1 MAEPGHGEAL
11 PPLKTEPQ
19 PPEKRRRTIEDFN
32 KFCSF
37 VLAYAG
43 YIPAAA
49 EDPPWAPSG
58 PSSPHA
64 ASGDAWG
71 SAPAALRTIETF
83 VRKAKSS
90 KKRGLAAPEPSLL
103 DKMRLKDSLFD
114 LPPPQNAP
122 VPPPPG
128 PNRRRD
134 RRGRRG
140 DAGAGVGSR
149 GGGRGDSRIRLKKS
163 KKRRWKK
170 GEREGAAR
178 GAGGSPSETDSEEEP
193 PSPPPPPP
201 PPPLPPE
208 AGKLGGGGGPG
219 GVLGG
224 PGGVGVGKEGGS
236 TETSRD
242 GDGDGSDS
250 EGDARVMDEDIMVES
265 GDDSWDLITCYCQ
278 KPFAGRPMIECSQCG
293 TWIHLSCAK
302 VKKNNVPEKMPRG
315 TPQGRPRHPQSRGGL
330 LKTPQKSPNP
340 DQKQQKTP
348 PPQRSPHPKR
358 CPKWRILGVERCAGS

>member
-1 MAEPGHGEAL
+1 MAEPGETLG
-11 PPLKTEPQ
+11 PLKTEPQ

-49 EDPPWAPSG
+49 EDPPWASSG
-58 PSSPHA
+58 PSSPRA
-64 ASGDAWG
+64 PSGDAWG

-90 KKRGLAAPEPSLL
+90 KKRSLAPSESTIL

-114 LPPPQNAP
+114 LPSPQN
-122 VPPPPG
+122 PPG
-128 PNRRRD
+128 PPPQKRRE
-134 RRGRRG
+134 RRSRRG
-140 DAGAGVGSR
+140 DPGMGGGSR
-149 GGGRGDSRIRLKKS
+149 GSRENSRIGVKKS

-170 GEREGAAR
+170 GERGILGGR
-178 GAGGSPSETDSEEEP
+178 GGSPSGEETDSEEEP
-193 PSPPPPPP
+193 PSPPPPAPP
-201 PPPLPPE
+201 PPPLPQQ
-208 AGKLGGGGGPG
+208 GGILGGPG

-224 PGGVGVGKEGGS
+224 MGGKEGGS

-242 GDGDGSDS
+242 GDGSDS
-250 EGDARVMDEDIMVES
+250 DGRVMDEDIMVES

-302 VKKNNVPEKMPRG
+302 VKKNNVPDVFYCQKCREGPRRA
-315 TPQGRPRHPQSRGGL
+315 TPATPRTTGDP
-330 LKTPQKSPNP
+330 
-340 DQKQQKTP
+340 
-348 PPQRSPHPKR
+348 
-358 CPKWRILGVERCAGS
+358 

>member
-1 MAEPGHGEAL
+1 P
-11 PPLKTEPQ
+11 PPLGSRYRQ

-49 EDPPWAPSG
+49 EDPSWPSSG
-58 PSSPHA
+58 PSSPRPA
-64 ASGDAWG
+64 GGDAWG

-90 KKRGLAAPEPSLL
+90 KKRALAPPESAIL

-114 LPPPQNAP
+114 LPAPQNNPGPPPQK
-122 VPPPPG
+122 
-128 PNRRRD
+128 RRE
-134 RRGRRG
+134 RRNRRG
-140 DAGAGVGSR
+140 DPGIGAGSR
-149 GGGRGDSRIRLKKS
+149 GSRENSRIRVKKS

-170 GEREGAAR
+170 GERGILGR
-178 GAGGSPSETDSEEEP
+178 GSPSEETDSEEEP
-193 PSPPPPPP
+193 PSPPPAPPP

-208 AGKLGGGGGPG
+208 GGKLGVWGVSGGFGVPG
-219 GVLGG
+219 GAG
-224 PGGVGVGKEGGS
+224 
-236 TETSRD
+236 
-242 GDGDGSDS
+242 
-250 EGDARVMDEDIMVES
+250 RVVDEKIMVEL

-302 VKKNNVPEKMPRG
+302 VKKNNVPDVFYCQKCREGPRRAA
-315 TPQGRPRHPQSRGGL
+315 PAAPRA
-330 LKTPQKSPNP
+330 
-340 DQKQQKTP
+340 
-348 PPQRSPHPKR
+348 
-358 CPKWRILGVERCAGS
+358 AGDP

>member
-1 MAEPGHGEAL
+1 MAEHRHGGCQEWGKPKFPGIGGWNPPECREWRGWTPEPL
-11 PPLKTEPQ
+11 PTLKTETQ

-49 EDPPWAPSG
+49 EDPPWASSG
-58 PSSPHA
+58 PSSPQA
-64 ASGDAWG
+64 EGGDGWG

-90 KKRGLAAPEPSLL
+90 KRRGLGPPESSLL

-114 LPPPQNAP
+114 LPAP
-122 VPPPPG
+122 APAAAAPLGQDPRPPPA
-128 PNRRRD
+128 RRD
-134 RRGRRG
+134 PQRRRGRRSRRG
-140 DAGAGVGSR
+140 LEGAG
-149 GGGRGDSRIRLKKS
+149 GGARRLRLKKS

-170 GEREGAAR
+170 GTGMGVRAR
-178 GAGGSPSETDSEEEP
+178 GPGVSQRDGLGGGP
-193 PSPPPPPP
+193 PRPPPPP
-201 PPPLPPE
+201 PPPLPPKGRGE
-208 AGKLGGGGGPG
+208 KLGAVRGA
-219 GVLGG
+219 VLGARG
-224 PGGVGVGKEGGS
+224 AKEGRGQGS

-242 GDGDGSDS
+242 GGGDGSSS
-250 EGDARVMDEDIMVES
+250 EDTRVMGEDIMVES

-302 VKKNNVPEKMPRG
+302 VKKNNVPDVFYCQKCREGPRRAPPG
-315 TPQGRPRHPQSRGGL
+315 TPRAGGGD
-330 LKTPQKSPNP
+330 S
-340 DQKQQKTP
+340 
-348 PPQRSPHPKR
+348 
-358 CPKWRILGVERCAGS
+358 

>member
-1 MAEPGHGEAL
+1 MAEPGEAL
-11 PPLKTEPQ
+11 APLKTEPQ

-49 EDPPWAPSG
+49 EDPPWPSSG
-58 PSSPHA
+58 PSSPRPA
-64 ASGDAWG
+64 GGDAWG

-90 KKRGLAAPEPSLL
+90 KKRALAPPESNIL

-114 LPPPQNAP
+114 IPAPQNTPGPPPQK
-122 VPPPPG
+122 
-128 PNRRRD
+128 RRE
-134 RRGRRG
+134 RRNRRG
-140 DAGAGVGSR
+140 DSGIGGGSR
-149 GGGRGDSRIRLKKS
+149 GGRENSRIRVKKS

-170 GEREGAAR
+170 GERGILGR
-178 GAGGSPSETDSEEEP
+178 GSPSEETDSEEEP

-201 PPPLPPE
+201 PPPPLPPE
-208 AGKLGGGGGPG
+208 GGKL

-224 PGGVGVGKEGGS
+224 PGGVLGVGKEGGS
-236 TETSRD
+236 TETSR
-242 GDGDGSDS
+242 DGDGSDS

-302 VKKNNVPEKMPRG
+302 VKKNNVPDVFYCQKCREGPRRA
-315 TPQGRPRHPQSRGGL
+315 TPAPPRATGDP
-330 LKTPQKSPNP
+330 
-340 DQKQQKTP
+340 
-348 PPQRSPHPKR
+348 
-358 CPKWRILGVERCAGS
+358 

>member
-1 MAEPGHGEAL
+1 MNDGDNNHGEGVACIISTVRMRRKQKAL
-11 PPLKTEPQ
+11 GPLKTEPQ

-49 EDPPWAPSG
+49 EDPPWPSSG
-58 PSSPHA
+58 PSSPRPA
-64 ASGDAWG
+64 GGDAWG

-90 KKRGLAAPEPSLL
+90 KKRALAPPESAIL

-114 LPPPQNAP
+114 LPPPQNSAG
-122 VPPPPG
+122 PPPQKRRERR
-128 PNRRRD
+128 NRR
-134 RRGRRG
+134 GG
-140 DAGAGVGSR
+140 EPGALGGGSR
-149 GGGRGDSRIRLKKS
+149 SGRENSRMRVKKS

-170 GEREGAAR
+170 GDR
-178 GAGGSPSETDSEEEP
+178 GVLGRGSPSEETDSEEEP

-201 PPPLPPE
+201 LPPE
-208 AGKLGGGGGPG
+208 GGKL

-224 PGGVGVGKEGGS
+224 PGAVLGVGKEGGS

-242 GDGDGSDS
+242 GDGSDS
-250 EGDARVMDEDIMVES
+250 DARVMDEDIMVES

-302 VKKNNVPEKMPRG
+302 VKKNNVPDVFYCQKCREGPRRA
-315 TPQGRPRHPQSRGGL
+315 TPATPRATGDS
-330 LKTPQKSPNP
+330 
-340 DQKQQKTP
+340 
-348 PPQRSPHPKR
+348 
-358 CPKWRILGVERCAGS
+358 

>member
-1 MAEPGHGEAL
+1 MAEPGEAL
-11 PPLKTEPQ
+11 APLKSEPQ

-49 EDPPWAPSG
+49 EDPPWPSSG
-58 PSSPHA
+58 PSSPRPA
-64 ASGDAWG
+64 GGDAWG

-90 KKRGLAAPEPSLL
+90 KKRALAPPESAIL

-114 LPPPQNAP
+114 LPSPQNNPGAP
-122 VPPPPG
+122 TPQK
-128 PNRRRD
+128 RRE

-140 DAGAGVGSR
+140 GDAAVGGGSR
-149 GGGRGDSRIRLKKS
+149 RENSRIRVKKS

-170 GEREGAAR
+170 GERGVLGR
-178 GAGGSPSETDSEEEP
+178 GSPSEETDSEEEP

-201 PPPLPPE
+201 PP
-208 AGKLGGGGGPG
+208 
-219 GVLGG
+219 
-224 PGGVGVGKEGGS
+224 EGGS

-242 GDGDGSDS
+242 GDGSDS
-250 EGDARVMDEDIMVES
+250 DARVMDEDIMVES

-302 VKKNNVPEKMPRG
+302 VKKNNVPDVFYCQKCREGPRRAAPA
-315 TPQGRPRHPQSRGGL
+315 TPRPTGDP
-330 LKTPQKSPNP
+330 
-340 DQKQQKTP
+340 
-348 PPQRSPHPKR
+348 
-358 CPKWRILGVERCAGS
+358 

>member
-1 MAEPGHGEAL
+1 MAEPGPEDPL
-11 PPLKTEPQ
+11 PTLKAETQ

-49 EDPPWAPSG
+49 EESGWPSSG
-58 PSSPHA
+58 PSSPLG
-64 ASGDAWG
+64 SGRAEGGEGWG

-90 KKRGLAAPEPSLL
+90 KKRGLGRLTPPENSLL

-114 LPPPQNAP
+114 LPPPHAAAAP
-122 VPPPPG
+122 PS
-128 PNRRRD
+128 RRRERRS
-134 RRGRRG
+134 RRGEPGGPR
-140 DAGAGVGSR
+140 
-149 GGGRGDSRIRLKKS
+149 GGRGEPRSRIKKS

-170 GEREGAAR
+170 GEREGAK
-178 GAGGSPSETDSEEEP
+178 GSPSETDSEEEP
-193 PSPPPPPP
+193 ASPQPPQA
-201 PPPLPPE
+201 PPE
-208 AGKLGGGGGPG
+208 VEPRESGGVGGVGGKLGA
-219 GVLGG
+219 
-224 PGGVGVGKEGGS
+224 GGVGGKEGGS

-242 GDGDGSDS
+242 GDGDGSSS
-250 EGDARVMDEDIMVES
+250 EGEMRVMDEDIMVES

-302 VKKNNVPEKMPRG
+302 RS
-315 TPQGRPRHPQSRGGL
+315 PRHTGP
-330 LKTPQKSPNP
+330 
-340 DQKQQKTP
+340 
-348 PPQRSPHPKR
+348 
-358 CPKWRILGVERCAGS
+358 

>member
-1 MAEPGHGEAL
+1 MAEPGPEDPL
-11 PPLKTEPQ
+11 PSLKAETQ

-49 EDPPWAPSG
+49 EESGWPSSG
-58 PSSPHA
+58 PSSPLGPGRA
-64 ASGDAWG
+64 EGGEGWG

-90 KKRGLAAPEPSLL
+90 KKRGLGRLAPPESALL

-114 LPPPQNAP
+114 LPPPPGAP
-122 VPPPPG
+122 PAPP
-128 PNRRRD
+128 RRRE
-134 RRGRRG
+134 RRSRRG
-140 DAGAGVGSR
+140 DPGGPR
-149 GGGRGDSRIRLKKS
+149 GGRGEPRSRIKKS

-170 GEREGAAR
+170 GEREGAKA
-178 GAGGSPSETDSEEEP
+178 SPSETDSEEEP
-193 PSPPPPPP
+193 ASPPPPPP
-201 PPPLPPE
+201 PPE
-208 AGKLGGGGGPG
+208 AGAEPREAGGGKLGGGG
-219 GVLGG
+219 VS
-224 PGGVGVGKEGGS
+224 KEGGS

-242 GDGDGSDS
+242 GDGDGSSS
-250 EGDARVMDEDIMVES
+250 EGEMRVMDEDIMVES

-302 VKKNNVPEKMPRG
+302 VKKNNVPDVFYCQKCREGPRRA
-315 TPQGRPRHPQSRGGL
+315 PPAAPRPGG
-330 LKTPQKSPNP
+330 
-340 DQKQQKTP
+340 D
-348 PPQRSPHPKR
+348 
-358 CPKWRILGVERCAGS
+358 A

>member
-1 MAEPGHGEAL
+1 VFTVCVPPQPF
-11 PPLKTEPQ
+11 PPLGSRYRQ

-49 EDPPWAPSG
+49 EDSPWPSSG
-58 PSSPHA
+58 PSSPRPA
-64 ASGDAWG
+64 GGDSWG

-90 KKRGLAAPEPSLL
+90 KKRALAPPESAIL

-114 LPPPQNAP
+114 LPA
-122 VPPPPG
+122 PPPPPPSQNNPG
-128 PNRRRD
+128 PTPQKRRE
-134 RRGRRG
+134 RRNRRG
-140 DAGAGVGSR
+140 DSGLGGGSR
-149 GGGRGDSRIRLKKS
+149 GSRENSRIRVKKS

-170 GEREGAAR
+170 GERGILGR
-178 GAGGSPSETDSEEEP
+178 GSPSEETDSEEEP
-193 PSPPPPPP
+193 PSPPPAPP
-201 PPPLPPE
+201 PPPLPPPPE
-208 AGKLGGGGGPG
+208 GGKL

-224 PGGVGVGKEGGS
+224 PGAVLGAPKEGGS

-242 GDGDGSDS
+242 GDGSDS
-250 EGDARVMDEDIMVES
+250 EGDPRVMDEDIMVES

-302 VKKNNVPEKMPRG
+302 VKKNNVPDVFYCQKCREGPRRAG
-315 TPQGRPRHPQSRGGL
+315 PATPRATGDS
-330 LKTPQKSPNP
+330 
-340 DQKQQKTP
+340 
-348 PPQRSPHPKR
+348 
-358 CPKWRILGVERCAGS
+358 